1 MEEERPEFFKL
12 EDSDRKVLAWLKGH
26 VNPKCVMSYIEYIS
40 IDYKR
45 RKNVDIDV
53 QRLFKE
59 TMEE

>member
-12 EDSDRKVLAWLKGH
+12 EDSDRKVLAWLKSH
-26 VNPKCVMSYIEYIS
+26 VNPKSVMSWIEFIV

-45 RKNVDIDV
+45 RKNVDIDA

-59 TMEE
+59 TMDD